1 MTKKMKFEKAKKILE
16 ENIKNDFVDCEV
28 LEAKAVKNCPG
39 CFKIKLK
46 RRINFIQRL
55 LGMSTILRLCE
66 DCHDY
71 YLEESEAEKE
81 GYSKYRVWI
90 AYMRAKQSI

>member
-1 MTKKMKFEKAKKILE
+1 MMKKMKFKDAKEVLEK
-16 ENIKNDFVDCEV
+16 NIKEDFIDCEV
-28 LEAKAVKNCPG
+28 LDVKAVKNCPG

-46 RRINFIQRL
+46 RRINFIQKL
-55 LGMSTILRLCE
+55 LGISTILRLCE

-71 YLEESEAEKE
+71 YLEEPEAEKE
-81 GYSKYRVWI
+81 GYSKYRVWV